1 MAMKKYFYSL
11 ILIAALC
18 SCNLDLAPENVMVD
32 QTVYS
37 EPKTAQAALNGAYV
51 RMNIFMAGAPEDQNN
66 YSYSS
71 YCWLSGDLGT
81 ENLKAR
87 EGGST
92 GQIALEEGEYDN
104 SVRDGD
110 ILTSWIKGYNAIDYA
125 NNIIDGV
132 TRYGDIENPENRR
145 IVAEGRFLR
154 AFNYFNLLKMF
165 GDGALTGNAD
175 GLGLIIRDKP
185 YDGYNPDQIQ
195 TRSTVEAT
203 WKFIIDDLEAA
214 IPNLPETPSAAAGRY
229 CATAPVAK
237 ALLSRVY
244 LYKGSYTNDMD
255 CMTKVIEY
263 ATDVLACEGY
273 IFDNTSTA
281 HHRSLFP
288 SNEYDSSLASSY
300 PDPTARSSE
309 IIFYQPSRIS
319 TELYP
324 NGISSIL
331 FNKRTLFVE
340 ADFPAATYAEGDYRG
355 IVEDS
360 SDSMLGQGSTNYYR
374 TDLTT
379 LKFTNNAG
387 YDDVIY
393 IRLSEIKLNLAEALA
408 RRDGVTD
415 DALKQLNDIRR
426 RPFAPDKRP
435 AFLTAADFAGKEAF
449 ISEILAERNRELAF
463 ESHQRWDLIRTGR
476 PLRNAALTDAQK
488 ILPIPDYEINISKG
502 KIEQNTAF
510 R

>member
-1 MAMKKYFYSL
+1 MKKNFYTL

-66 YSYSS
+66 YAYSS
-71 YCWLSGDLGT
+71 YAWLAGDIGT
-81 ENLKAR
+81 ENLKTR
-87 EGGST
+87 EGGSSS
-92 GQIALEEGEYDN
+92 QIALEEGEYDH

-110 ILTSWIKGYNAIDYA
+110 ILTSWRKGYNAIDYA

-132 TRYGDIENPENRR
+132 TRYGNLENAENKR
-145 IVAEGRFLR
+145 IIAEGRFLR

-165 GDGALTGNAD
+165 GDGALTGNGD

-185 YDGYNPDQIQ
+185 YDGYNPEQIQ
-195 TRSTVEAT
+195 TRSTVNQT
-203 WKFIIDDLEAA
+203 WNFIISDLEQA
-214 IPNLPETPSAAAGRY
+214 IPDLPETPSAASGRY
-229 CATAPVAK
+229 VATAPVAK

-244 LYKGSYTNDMD
+244 LYKGSYTNDLE

-263 ATDVLACEGY
+263 ATDVIGCEGY
-273 IFDNTSTA
+273 IFDNTSTV
-281 HHRSLFP
+281 HHHAIFP

-300 PDPTARSSE
+300 PDPVARSAE

-324 NGISSIL
+324 NGISSVL
-331 FNKRTLFVE
+331 YNKRTLFIE
-340 ADFPAATYAEGDYRG
+340 DSYPAATYTEGDLRG
-355 IVEDS
+355 MVEDS
-360 SDSMLGQGSTNYYR
+360 ADCMIGQGSTSYYPQ
-374 TDLTT
+374 DITT

-387 YDDVIY
+387 YDDVIF
-393 IRLSEIKLNLAEALA
+393 IRLAEIKLNLAEALA
-408 RRDGVTD
+408 RRDGITD
-415 DALKQLNDIRR
+415 EALKQLNDIRR
-426 RPFAPDKRP
+426 RPFSPDKRP
-435 AFLTAADFAGKEAF
+435 AFLTAADFIGKDDF
-449 ISEILAERNRELAF
+449 INEVLTERNRELAF

-476 PLRNAALTDAQK
+476 PLRNTSLSDAQK
-488 ILPIPDYEINISKG
+488 ILPIPDYEVNISKG

-510 R
+510 K

>member
-1 MAMKKYFYSL
+1 MAMKKLFYTL
-11 ILIAALC
+11 TLIAVLS

-37 EPKTAQAALNGAYV
+37 DPKTAQAALYGAYV
-51 RMNIFMAGAPEDQNN
+51 RMNIFQSGAPEDQNN

-71 YCWLSGDLGT
+71 YCWLAGDLGT

-87 EGGST
+87 EDGST
-92 GQIALEEGEYDN
+92 GQIALESGEYEN

-110 ILTSWIKGYNAIDYA
+110 ILSAWNKGYNAIDYA
-125 NNIIDGV
+125 NNVIYGV
-132 TRYGDIENPENRR
+132 AQYGDPDIEDNKRL
-145 IVAEGRFLR
+145 IAEGKFLR
-154 AFNYFNLLKMF
+154 AFNYLSLMKMF
-165 GDGALTGNAD
+165 GDGALTGNGD

-195 TRSTVEAT
+195 TRATVDQT
-203 WKFIIDDLEAA
+203 WDFIITDLEEA
-214 IPNLPETPSAAAGRY
+214 IVDLPETPGAAASRFV
-229 CATAPVAK
+229 ATAPVAK

-244 LYKGSYTNDMD
+244 LYKGSYTNDRACMD
-255 CMTKVIEY
+255 KVIEY
-263 ATDVLACEGY
+263 ATDVLECEGY
-273 IFDNTSTA
+273 VFETTSTA
-281 HHRSLFP
+281 HRRSIFP
-288 SNEYDSSLASSY
+288 SNEYDDNLASSY
-300 PDPTARSSE
+300 PDPVARSSE

-324 NGISSIL
+324 NGTSST
-331 FNKRTLFVE
+331 FFTKRTLYIE
-340 ADFPAATYAEGDYRG
+340 ADYPAATYAEGDYRG
-355 IVEDS
+355 YIEESTDC
-360 SDSMLGQGSTNYYR
+360 LIGNGSTNYYP

-408 RRDGVTD
+408 RRDGITD
-415 DALKQLNDIRR
+415 EALKQLNDIRR
-426 RPFAPDKRP
+426 RPFAPEARP
-435 AFLTAADFAGKEAF
+435 SLLTAADFSSREAF

-463 ESHQRWDLIRTGR
+463 EGHQRWDLMRTGR
-476 PLRNAALTDAQK
+476 PLRNAALSDAQK
-488 ILPIPDYEINISKG
+488 VIPIPDYEVNISKG

>member
-1 MAMKKYFYSL
+1 MAMKKSFYSL

-37 EPKTAQAALNGAYV
+37 EPKTAQAALLGAYV
-51 RMNIFMAGAPEDQNN
+51 RMNIFLAGAPEDQNN

-71 YCWLSGDLGT
+71 YCWIAGDLGT

-92 GQIALEEGEYDN
+92 SQIALEEGEYDN

-110 ILTSWIKGYNAIDYA
+110 ILSSWIKGYNAIDYA

-132 TRYGDIENPENRR
+132 SRYGDPENAENKR
-145 IVAEGRFLR
+145 IIAEGRFLR
-154 AFNYFNLLKMF
+154 AFNYFSLLKMF
-165 GDGALTGNAD
+165 GDGALTGNSE

-185 YDGYNPDQIQ
+185 YDGYNPDQLQ
-195 TRSTVEAT
+195 TRTTVAT
-203 WKFIIDDLEAA
+203 TWDFIIDDLEKA
-214 IPNLPETPSAAAGRY
+214 IPDLPETPSAAAGR
-229 CATAPVAK
+229 CVATAPVVK

-244 LYKGSYTNDMD
+244 LYKGSYTNDTE
-255 CMTKVIEY
+255 CMAKVIEY
-263 ATDVLACEGY
+263 SSDVLDCDGY
-273 IFDNTSTA
+273 IFENTSTA
-281 HHRSLFP
+281 HHRSIFP
-288 SNEYDSSLASSY
+288 SNEYDASLASSY
-300 PDPTARSSE
+300 PDPVARSSE

-324 NGISSIL
+324 NGVSSIL

-340 ADFPAATYAEGDYRG
+340 AGFPAATYAEGDYRG
-355 IVEDS
+355 IVDDS
-360 SDSMLGQGSTNYYR
+360 ADSMIGQGSTNYYP
-374 TDLTT
+374 TDVTS

-408 RRDGVTD
+408 RRDGITD
-415 DALKQLNDIRR
+415 EALKQLNDIRR
-426 RPFAPDKRP
+426 RPFAPDNRP

-449 ISEILAERNRELAF
+449 LNEILAERNRELAF

-476 PLRNAALTDAQK
+476 PLRNAALSDAQK
-488 ILPIPDYEINISKG
+488 ILPIPDYEVNISKG

>member
-1 MAMKKYFYSL
+1 MAMKRYLYTL
-11 ILIAALC
+11 ILFAAVT

-71 YCWLSGDLGT
+71 YCWLAGDLGT
-81 ENLKAR
+81 ENYKAR
-87 EGGST
+87 DGGST
-92 GQIALEEGEYDN
+92 GCLALESGEYEN

-110 ILTSWIKGYNAIDYA
+110 ILSTWIKGYNAIDYA

-132 TRYGDIENPENRR
+132 ARYGDLDNPENKR
-145 IVAEGRFLR
+145 IIAEGKFLR

-165 GDGALTGNAD
+165 GDGALTGNGN

-195 TRSTVEAT
+195 TRVTVDQT
-203 WKFIIDDLEAA
+203 WDFIIKDLEEA
-214 IPNLPETPSAAAGRY
+214 IADLPETPGAAASRFA
-229 CATAPVAK
+229 ATAPVVK

-244 LYKGSYTNDMD
+244 LYKGSYTNDRECMD
-255 CMTKVIEY
+255 KVIEY
-263 ATDVLACEGY
+263 ATDVLSCEGY

-281 HHRSLFP
+281 HRRSLFP
-288 SNEYDSSLASSY
+288 ANEYDSSLASSY
-300 PDPTARSSE
+300 PDPVARSSE

-319 TELYP
+319 TDLYP
-324 NGISSIL
+324 NGISSPV
-331 FNKRTLFVE
+331 FNKRTFFIE
-340 ADFPAATYAEGDYRG
+340 PEFYTSTYAEGDFRG
-355 IVEDS
+355 YIEESADC
-360 SDSMLGQGSTNYYR
+360 MIGRGSTNYYP
-374 TDLTT
+374 TDMTS

-387 YDDVIY
+387 YDDVIF

-408 RRDGVTD
+408 RRVGITEE
-415 DALKQLNDIRR
+415 ALKQLNDIRR
-426 RPFAPDKRP
+426 RPFSPAGRP

-449 ISEILAERNRELAF
+449 IGEILAERNRELAF
-463 ESHQRWDLIRTGR
+463 ESHRRWDLIRTGR
-476 PLRNAALTDAQK
+476 PLRNAALTDLQK
-488 ILPIPDYEINISKG
+488 VLPIPDYEINISKG

-510 R
+510 K